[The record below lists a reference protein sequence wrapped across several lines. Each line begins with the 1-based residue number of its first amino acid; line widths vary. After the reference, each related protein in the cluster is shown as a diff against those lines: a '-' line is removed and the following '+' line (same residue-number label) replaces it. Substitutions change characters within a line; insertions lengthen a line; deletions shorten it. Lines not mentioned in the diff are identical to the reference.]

1 MNWNKNLSLS
11 SLAAVRE
18 SPGRDFLK
26 LSRSFCFANTFR
38 RMTMKTITT
47 LSLAAALCCRA
58 CVSASGA
65 ITGVA
70 GMTTWL
76 GTPPVSCVPGALT
89 GGTVYTWDEQQN
101 VSTSGVFVD
110 MTNNPGSSFGA
121 IPGVIAGN
129 FDSHFLHLEDYSGVG
144 PFSGSVTFSGTIIGV
159 IFVNLTLDATDA
171 LFGAGGTTYP
181 TGYPF
186 RGLNTQSSFGI
197 TGNTLKFTLNAL
209 SPVPE
214 VVQIRVLT
222 HPVPTPATAAVLGLG
237 GLVAA
242 RRRRG

>member
-1 MNWNKNLSLS
+1 MNKLATLS
-11 SLAAVRE
+11 
-18 SPGRDFLK
+18 
-26 LSRSFCFANTFR
+26 
-38 RMTMKTITT
+38 ITT
-47 LSLAAALCCRA
+47 SALACSLTCAT
-58 CVSASGA
+58 ASGA
-65 ITGVA
+65 ITGVT

-89 GGTVYTWDEQQN
+89 GGTVFTWDEQQN
-101 VSTSGVFVD
+101 VPTSGVFVD
-110 MTNNPGSSFGA
+110 MTNNPGVSSSP
-121 IPGVIAGN
+121 IPGVIAGA

-144 PFSGSVTFSGTIIGV
+144 PFSGSVTFSGNIIGV

-197 TGNTLKFTLNAL
+197 SGNTLKFTLNAL

-222 HPVPTPATAAVLGLG
+222 HPVPTPASAALLGLG

-242 RRRRG
+242 RRRR

>member
-1 MNWNKNLSLS
+1 MNTLAALSLTTS
-11 SLAAVRE
+11 ALACSLTCA
-18 SPGRDFLK
+18 
-26 LSRSFCFANTFR
+26 T
-38 RMTMKTITT
+38 
-47 LSLAAALCCRA
+47 
-58 CVSASGA
+58 ASGA
-65 ITGVA
+65 ITGVT
-70 GMTTWL
+70 GMTTSL
-76 GTPPVSCVPGALT
+76 GTPPVSCVPGALI
-89 GGTVYTWDEQQN
+89 GGTVYAWNEQQN
-101 VSTSGVFVD
+101 VLTSGVFVD
-110 MTNNPGSSFGA
+110 MTNNPGVSSGA

-144 PFSGSVTFSGTIIGV
+144 PFTGSVTFSGQIIGV

-197 TGNTLKFTLNAL
+197 SGNTLKFTLNAL

-222 HPVPTPATAAVLGLG
+222 HPVPTPASAALLGLG
-237 GLVAA
+237 GLVAT
-242 RRRRG
+242 RRRR